1 MELSRFSDYSLRV
14 LIYAAAREG
23 EKITLSELAQAYRI
37 SHHHLVKIVHFLG
50 KLGFL
55 HNRRG
60 RSGGIL
66 LGRKAADI
74 RVGDVIRK
82 TETHFNLVEC
92 FDPASDTC
100 RISPTCRLK
109 GVFQEATQ
117 AFLDVLDH
125 YTIEDLVQSRSSI
138 LRLLSLNGS
147 TPPSLVA

>member
-14 LIYAAAREG
+14 LIYAAARDG
-23 EKITLSELAQAYRI
+23 EKVTWSELAQAYRI

-50 KLGFL
+50 RLGFL

-60 RSGGIL
+60 RCGGIL
-66 LGRKAADI
+66 LGRKAVDI

-92 FDPASDTC
+92 FDAASDTC

-125 YTIEDLVQSRSSI
+125 YTIEDLVESRSSI

-147 TPPSLVA
+147 PPPSLVA

>member
-1 MELSRFSDYSLRV
+1 MELSRFTDYSLRV
-14 LIYAAAREG
+14 LIYAAARDG

-37 SHHHLVKIVHFLG
+37 SHHHLVKIVHYLG

-55 HNRRG
+55 QNRRG

-66 LGRKAADI
+66 LGRKATEI

-82 TETHFNLVEC
+82 TESHFNLVEC
-92 FDPASDTC
+92 FSAGSDTC

-138 LRLLSLNGS
+138 LRLLSLNAS
-147 TPPSLVA
+147 PAP